1 MLFKE
6 KFKSNSKIFLDG
18 GNGSEIANL
27 GGEMTPAFSAL
38 ATITA
43 PEIVRQVHENFMD
56 AGCDLITANT
66 FSTTRHNL
74 NSINRGNETKEFIVR
89 SVDIAKKAIKNKG
102 KENIVGVAGSLS
114 NFFSLKENEFV
125 PDPKYIPSFREEE
138 RNYKEAAKILK
149 EEGVDVLILEMLL
162 DIDHSKILLNSVL
175 ETGLPVWVG
184 LSCCISKFD
193 NSVIGR
199 NFRAEK
205 EKSLIYDESI
215 YKEQPKF
222 IPDDKIVLLDDIMK
236 SLTNMGGDVYGIM
249 HTWLVDAFDGLRV
262 IKNNWQGPIMFYP
275 EIHKFDTKTHKATV
289 TYAEDEFADE
299 CGKLIDDQ
307 IQIIGGCCGVSD
319 NHLKKLISRYS

>member
-66 FSTTRHNL
+66 FSTTRHNM
-74 NSINRGNETKEFIVR
+74 NSINKGNETKEFIVR

-102 KENIVGVAGSLS
+102 KENIVGIAGSMS

-149 EEGVDVLILEMLL
+149 EEGVDLLILEMILTLQTTQHQALL
-162 DIDHSKILLNSVL
+162 MVSLLIIVKLQMVFSLRYLFLLVIQTEQINLLHSLLKV
-175 ETGLPVWVG
+175 
-184 LSCCISKFD
+184 
-193 NSVIGR
+193 
-199 NFRAEK
+199 
-205 EKSLIYDESI
+205 
-215 YKEQPKF
+215 
-222 IPDDKIVLLDDIMK
+222 
-236 SLTNMGGDVYGIM
+236 
-249 HTWLVDAFDGLRV
+249 
-262 IKNNWQGPIMFYP
+262 
-275 EIHKFDTKTHKATV
+275 
-289 TYAEDEFADE
+289 
-299 CGKLIDDQ
+299 
-307 IQIIGGCCGVSD
+307 
-319 NHLKKLISRYS
+319 

>member
-66 FSTTRHNL
+66 FSTTRHNM
-74 NSINRGNETKEFIVR
+74 NSINKGNETKEFIVR

-102 KENIVGVAGSLS
+102 KENIVGIAGSMS

-149 EEGVDVLILEMLL
+149 EEGVDLLILEMIL
-162 DIDHSKILLNSVL
+162 DIDHSKILLNSAL

-193 NSVIGR
+193 NKVIGR
-199 NFRAEK
+199 NFRDEK
-205 EKSLIYDESI
+205 EKSLIYYECI
-215 YKEQPKF
+215 YK
-222 IPDDKIVLLDDIMK
+222 
-236 SLTNMGGDVYGIM
+236 
-249 HTWLVDAFDGLRV
+249 
-262 IKNNWQGPIMFYP
+262 
-275 EIHKFDTKTHKATV
+275 
-289 TYAEDEFADE
+289 
-299 CGKLIDDQ
+299 
-307 IQIIGGCCGVSD
+307 
-319 NHLKKLISRYS
+319 

>member
-38 ATITA
+38 ATISA

-66 FSTTRHNL
+66 FSTTRHNM
-74 NSINRGNETKEFIVR
+74 NSINRGDETKEFIVR
-89 SVDIAKKAIKNKG
+89 SVEIAKKAIKNKG
-102 KENIVGVAGSLS
+102 KENIVGIAGSMS

-125 PDPKYIPSFREEE
+125 PDPKYLPSFREEE
-138 RNYKEAAKILK
+138 INYKEAAKILK
-149 EEGVDVLILEMLL
+149 EEGVDVLILEMIL
-162 DIDHSKILLNSVL
+162 DIDHSKILLNSAL

-193 NSVIGR
+193 NNVIGR

-222 IPDDKIVLLDDIMK
+222 IPDDKIVFLDDIIK

-249 HTWLVDAFDGLRV
+249 HTWFQDSYGGFKI
-262 IKNNWQGPIMFYP
+262 IKNHWTGPMMYYP
-275 EIHKFDTKTHKATV
+275 EIHKFDTSTHEAIATCN
-289 TYAEDEFADE
+289 EDEFANSCLE
-299 CGKLIDDQ
+299 FIDDQ

-319 NHLKKLISRYS
+319 NHLKKLIEKF

>member
-66 FSTTRHNL
+66 FSTTRHNM

-89 SVDIAKKAIKNKG
+89 SVEIAKKAIKNKG
-102 KENIVGVAGSLS
+102 KENIVGIAGSMS

-125 PDPKYIPSFREEE
+125 PDPKHIPTFREEE

-149 EEGVDVLILEMLL
+149 EEGVDLLILEMIL
-162 DIDHSKILLNSVL
+162 DIDHSKILLNSAL

-184 LSCCISKFD
+184 LSCCC
-193 NSVIGR
+193 
-199 NFRAEK
+199 
-205 EKSLIYDESI
+205 
-215 YKEQPKF
+215 
-222 IPDDKIVLLDDIMK
+222 LLYTSPSPRDL
-236 SLTNMGGDVYGIM
+236 ST
-249 HTWLVDAFDGLRV
+249 
-262 IKNNWQGPIMFYP
+262 
-275 EIHKFDTKTHKATV
+275 
-289 TYAEDEFADE
+289 
-299 CGKLIDDQ
+299 
-307 IQIIGGCCGVSD
+307 
-319 NHLKKLISRYS
+319 SRMPSSA